1 MFQNSASKT
10 KGCRCCTLYSKFQ
23 CSHRINFHR
32 ILDAIHTMAY
42 DLRGN
47 WVGFADVHSQLYQRP
62 GLDQWSYEKL
72 NVVGL
77 LLASENLSRRHH
89 KF

>member
-1 MFQNSASKT
+1 
-10 KGCRCCTLYSKFQ
+10 
-23 CSHRINFHR
+23 
-32 ILDAIHTMAY
+32 MAY